1 MRASDRAEL
10 ATLRSQ
16 LAELAQRCEAV
27 ATRYRE
33 TPDSAIAS
41 ELEAAERDLIAAQRA
56 LDRATSL
63 LRD

>member
-16 LAELAQRCEAV
+16 LEELTQRCETVAV
-27 ATRYRE
+27 RYRD

-41 ELEAAERDLIAAQRA
+41 ELEATERDLIAAQRA
-56 LDRATSL
+56 LDRARAL

>member
-1 MRASDRAEL
+1 M
-10 ATLRSQ
+10 
-16 LAELAQRCEAV
+16 
-27 ATRYRE
+27 RYRE

-63 LRD
+63 LRE